1 MRINFVCIILI
12 LTCFDVA
19 AQKISPKTWDVIRNE
34 FVTTPL
40 SVRPNPLWFWN
51 DAKVEKEE
59 LKRQMALYKSDG
71 YGGLSILPFGKN
83 FGPEYLSAD
92 YFDAYKTCVEEAAKL
107 GLTLWIYDEYGF
119 PSGSAGLL
127 NADGISRFGL
137 KYPDHVIKRL
147 DKEEHI
153 AQPDEEVNMDVPQG
167 ILMAAVAMDTVSF
180 VRIDL
185 AGNIRNGRL
194 QWTAPAGKW
203 KVMFFVCRND
213 EAIADYLD
221 PEAAELFVK
230 MTHDEYARH
239 FSSSFGSSIRGTFF
253 DEPTLYRAQGRSWTH
268 RFNEKF
274 EEKYGSNPVLYYP
287 ALWYDIGDE
296 TVEARNYLWGFRS
309 DLYARGYIRVVDE
322 WSHQHGLWATG
333 HQDNEEVV
341 NPVGTSGDLMKCF
354 KYLAVPGI
362 DKIGGNRP
370 AERFYKI
377 ISSAAHNWDHSLVM
391 SETYGAMGNIGW
403 DEIYGIAMD
412 QYVKGINLLIPHA
425 VWYNPENVV
434 FKPELSSRNPLYA
447 DGLFAFNS
455 YLARLNALLQNDAS
469 WTGDV
474 AVLYPIET
482 MQSGHYFDGPLGYY
496 RGGVEIPG
504 LDYVDVGAIL
514 SDSLGCDFMYLHPEI
529 LDEKC
534 TIKKK
539 SLFLN
544 NTVQYNA
551 FSVLIVPGCTTISL
565 QNLEKIEKFVAA
577 GGTVI
582 FTTQLPRK
590 GTRRTDDEKVQA
602 IISRLFAV
610 GREVGSAKNA
620 GYKKGKAIFV
630 KNPDKNNMDAAL
642 ITSQTDF
649 GIRFKSAQR
658 VRNSLKIL
666 NGKHIWF
673 FANPEA
679 MSKNVEFELN
689 GKYNLSVWDPH
700 KGSISGLLEVGNAK
714 KPTTVK
720 LTLEGCHSLFLIE
733 E

>member
-1 MRINFVCIILI
+1 
-12 LTCFDVA
+12 
-19 AQKISPKTWDVIRNE
+19 
-34 FVTTPL
+34 
-40 SVRPNPLWFWN
+40 
-51 DAKVEKEE
+51 KE
-59 LKRQMALYKSDG
+59 AG
-71 YGGLSILPFGKN
+71 YGGLCALPYGENLKPKYLTEAWFDMYRTCLEKARELGMTLIL
-83 FGPEYLSAD
+83 
-92 YFDAYKTCVEEAAKL
+92 
-107 GLTLWIYDEYGF
+107 YDEYGW
-119 PSGSAGLL
+119 PSGTAGGTTRKGD
-127 NADGISRFGL
+127 NIARFKQ
-137 KYPDHVIKRL
+137 KYP
-147 DKEEHI
+147 EHTSKYLRKI
-153 AQPDEEVNMDVPQG
+153 EYNTGKGSVFETELPHGQ
-167 ILMAAVAMDTVSF
+167 LMAAVAMDTLTYE
-180 VRIDL
+180 RIDL
-185 AGNIRNGRL
+185 INHIAAGTLKWQSPGS
-194 QWTAPAGKW
+194 GHW
-203 KVMFFVCRND
+203 KVMLFSCVDAGNT
-213 EAIADYLD
+213 IVDYLS
-221 PEAAELFVK
+221 PEAVGLYIN
-230 MTHDEYARH
+230 MTHDEYYKRL
-239 FSSSFGSSIRGTFF
+239 SEYFGKTIISTFY
-253 DEPTLYRAQGRSWTH
+253 DEISLLFAQNGRMWTPE
-268 RFNEKF
+268 FNQKF
-274 EEKYGSNPVLYYP
+274 ESKYGFSPALYYP
-287 ALWYDIGDE
+287 ALWYDIGAE
-296 TVEARNYLWGFRS
+296 TAQARNYLYGFRT
-309 DLYARGYIRVVDE
+309 DLYAEGYPKLTSD
-322 WSHQHGLWATG
+322 WSVQHGISGTG
-333 HQDNEEVV
+333 HQDNEETM
-341 NPVGTSGDLMKCF
+341 NCVGMSGDLMKCF